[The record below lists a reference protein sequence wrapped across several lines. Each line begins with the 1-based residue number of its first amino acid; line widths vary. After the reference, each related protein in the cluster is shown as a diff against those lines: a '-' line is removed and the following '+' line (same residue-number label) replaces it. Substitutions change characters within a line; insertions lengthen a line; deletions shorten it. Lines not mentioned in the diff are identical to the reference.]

1 MANKLPKRLFGTL
14 GSAATPHIPVR
25 IYPTGASEQAGYI
38 VNQVGARRFTCA
50 TTAAA
55 SPPVANQV
63 YKIVQGTNM
72 DPTAEGE
79 MTIIGILNGSP
90 VALKKLNFRTAADF
104 SGNRYKWTLDDDSSE
119 TLLILT
125 AINPST

>member
-14 GSAATPHIPVR
+14 GSSVTPHIPVR
-25 IYPTGASEQAGYI
+25 IYPTGGSAAAGYI
-38 VNQVGARRFTCA
+38 VNQVGARRFKCA
-50 TTAAA
+50 LNVPT
-55 SPPVANQV
+55 SPPGANEV

-72 DPTAEGE
+72 DPTVAGT
-79 MTIIGILNGSP
+79 MTLIGLLNGSP

-104 SGNRYKWTLDDDSSE
+104 SGNRYKWNLSDDSTQ

-125 AINPST
+125 AI

>member
-25 IYPTGASEQAGYI
+25 IYPTGGSAVGGYI
-38 VNQVGARRFTCA
+38 VNQVGARRFKCLESA
-50 TTAAA
+50 PA
-55 SPPVANQV
+55 SPPAATEV

-72 DPTAEGE
+72 DPTVAGT
-79 MTIIGILNGSP
+79 MTLIGLLNGSP
-90 VALKKLNFRTAADF
+90 VALKKLNFRTTSDF
-104 SGNRYKWTLDDDSSE
+104 SGNRYKWTLSDDSTQ

-125 AINPST
+125 AI